1 MPQVK
6 GGNKKQGGRQSG
18 GSGRGKSSGSRT
30 SGGRASNTPARD
42 AVAKQSADVGSI
54 FMGVFFLGAILIGA
68 AAWMGNSIS
77 VVEDKANE
85 IADGVAKTFGFS
97 VQTIHVVDDVNPD
110 QERRILD
117 ALGVVQGD
125 NMFRADPHQLKE
137 RLDEL
142 PGFGGIQVHRFWPN
156 QITVVATP
164 LEASVLY
171 RNDQT
176 GDVVPVHMTGE
187 IADEV
192 SQTALYHTI
201 QGEGALEAYPVLHSE
216 LQDFPTIDTRLDYAE
231 RRGERRWDLVMVSG
245 TRVKLPS
252 GDARSEAL
260 AVLAAL
266 QRETGVLDRQV
277 EMIDLRDPARVY
289 VRRRQL
295 EAGLA
300 GVERAG

>member
-6 GGNKKQGGRQSG
+6 GGNKKQGGRSG
-18 GSGRGKSSGSRT
+18 GGNSKGSGGRGS
-30 SGGRASNTPARD
+30 GRASNTPARD

-54 FMGVFFLGAILIGA
+54 FMGIFFLVAILVGA

-77 VVEDKANE
+77 IVEDKANQ

-97 VQTIHVVDDVNPD
+97 VQTIHVVDNVNPD
-110 QERRILD
+110 QEQRILD
-117 ALGVVQGD
+117 ALGIVEGD
-125 NMFRADPHQLKE
+125 NMFRADPHELKD
-137 RLDEL
+137 RLDAL
-142 PGFGGIQVHRFWPN
+142 PGFGGIQVHRFWPD

-171 RNDQT
+171 RDDQT
-176 GDVVPVHMTGE
+176 GDVIPVHMTGE
-187 IADEV
+187 PAEEV

-201 QGEGALEAYPVLHSE
+201 QGVGALSAYPVLYDE
-216 LQDFPTIDTRLDYAE
+216 LQNFPTVDTRLDYAE
-231 RRGERRWDLVMVSG
+231 RRGDRRWDLVMVSG

-252 GDARSEAL
+252 GEASHDALE
-260 AVLAAL
+260 VLAAL

-289 VRRRQL
+289 IRRRQL
-295 EAGLA
+295 EAGLI